1 MSLFLI
7 CYLVFDLVFVG
18 MARLALNI
26 APHYLLQVFASIFAC
41 GIIASVL
48 TYWTREAYHRPIM
61 CALRLTL
68 SVFVY
73 LTMFMSALLIGATE
87 SGLIQ
92 RTSMMADFILIII
105 PGSAIAAVAVY
116 FPAKSKLKQTY
127 LPD

>member
-1 MSLFLI
+1 
-7 CYLVFDLVFVG
+7 
-18 MARLALNI
+18 
-26 APHYLLQVFASIFAC
+26 
-41 GIIASVL
+41 
-48 TYWTREAYHRPIM
+48 
-61 CALRLTL
+61 
-68 SVFVY
+68 
-73 LTMFMSALLIGATE
+73 MFMSALLIGATE